1 MESLECGYFGGYIA
15 CSPDKVEKA
24 LKMFHEEFKK
34 ISTDLISE
42 EELSRAQK
50 YLIGQHDI
58 VLQRKS
64 SICNLISF
72 DHFYGNDIHE
82 SMNISDVYM
91 KITREKVRDLAEK
104 IFSKNYVTSIVGRK

>member
-24 LKMFHEEFKK
+24 LGMFHEEFKK
-34 ISTDLISE
+34 ISTDLISA

-58 VLQRKS
+58 GLQRKS
-64 SICNLISF
+64 SICNLIAF

-82 SMNISDVYM
+82 SMNIAGTYE
-91 KITREKVRDLAEK
+91 KITRESVRDLAAK
-104 IFSKNYVTSIVGRK
+104 IFSKPYVTSVVGRK